1 MIKPMTD
8 EESKRAI
15 ERAKANS
22 LDEYG
27 NYGENN
33 GPLPETKEEPTVEV
47 DDSGNKFWYLNGK
60 LHREDGPAIERADGN
75 KSWYLNGVNVTE
87 EDVMGNKKVDYAD
100 FVEDMV
106 MTYGRDRLAENTL
119 GLVGEAGEV
128 AEKVKKFFRDNKLD
142 EEAIQKE
149 LGDVIFY
156 WYALHGALQL
166 DPEVTINKN
175 REKLSSRKE
184 RRTLRGSGDNR

>member
-47 DDSGNKFWYLNGK
+47 DDSGNKFWYLNGE
-60 LHREDGPAIERADGN
+60 LHREDGPAIEWASGT
-75 KSWYLNGVNVTE
+75 KEWYLNGKKVTE
-87 EDVMGNKKVDYAD
+87 EEHKEQTSNKAPCEGKIVEVDGIKY
-100 FVEDMV
+100 E
-106 MTYGRDRLAENTL
+106 LK
-119 GLVGEAGEV
+119 EV
-128 AEKVKKFFRDNKLD
+128 
-142 EEAIQKE
+142 
-149 LGDVIFY
+149 
-156 WYALHGALQL
+156 
-166 DPEVTINKN
+166 
-175 REKLSSRKE
+175 
-184 RRTLRGSGDNR
+184 

>member
-47 DDSGNKFWYLNGK
+47 DDSGNKF
-60 LHREDGPAIERADGN
+60 
-75 KSWYLNGVNVTE
+75 WYLNGVNVTE

-184 RRTLRGSGDNR
+184 RGTLRGSGDNR